1 MNNLFLLDAR
11 VIRRVICAMLAT
23 LMLVAGLPFIIDSNA
38 NAAQLQSRSI
48 QMSDSAPSG
57 TSIPVSTVGSGTNV
71 TYRVSFTTVGT
82 ANSLIIDFCKED
94 PIIGDTCTAPTGMVT
109 SGVGLATV
117 TSGGNIQGGGAWTVA
132 SSSAGHITVAKG
144 TGSAATAGAQ
154 QFDLTG
160 ITNPSSSNCT
170 SPALACSFYARIY
183 TYSVTDPTTA
193 TPNPYSG
200 PTGPGSY
207 VDYGGIALS
216 TASTIQ
222 ITARVQE
229 QLTFCVSNAD
239 PATWTTPNND
249 DCADQ
254 QVGQNPPVVTLGV
267 SVGAGQPVLDP
278 SRVDT
283 GSIYSQV
290 STNATHGAVIDMR
303 NSNTLCG
310 GLSADSG
317 NTCAI
322 PAVNSGSSTGAPI
335 VAGTAAFGM
344 CSVTYSPS
352 SPVDSTIVG
361 SMTPNAPYFHSGN
374 SCTDAT
380 PWYGMDTG
388 GAGGTTPSNGGSP
401 ATNLGNVESTFGS
414 IVAATTTPVHHADN
428 HYVFAATPSLT
439 TPAGIYTA
447 NLNMIAT
454 GTF

>member
-1 MNNLFLLDAR
+1 
-11 VIRRVICAMLAT
+11 MLAA
-23 LMLVAGLPFIIDSNA
+23 LLFVSAAPAIFMGKAAA
-38 NAAQLQSRSI
+38 NPNQLQSRSI

-57 TSIPVSTVGSGTNV
+57 NASITSGVGSGTSV
-71 TYRVSFTTVGT
+71 TYRVSFTTT
-82 ANSLIIDFCKED
+82 QAAASLVIDFCKED
-94 PIIGDTCTAPTGMVT
+94 PIIGDTCTGPTGMNAA
-109 SGVGLATV
+109 SAAISTV
-117 TSGGNIQGGGAWTVA
+117 ASGGNVQGGGAWTVTAGA
-132 SSSAGHITVAKG
+132 SQVKLAQGS
-144 TGSAATAGAQ
+144 GSAMTAGAQ

-170 SPALACSFYARIY
+170 SPALACTFYARIY
-183 TYSVTDPTTA
+183 TYSGTSWGTYSSA
-193 TPNPYSG
+193 TNVG
-200 PTGPGSY
+200 GDE
-207 VDYGGIALS
+207 DYGGIALS
-216 TASTIQ
+216 TASAIQ

-229 QLTFCVSNAD
+229 QLTFCVSDAD
-239 PATWTTPNND
+239 PATWATPSND

-267 SVGAGQPVLDP
+267 AVGAGQPVLDP

-303 NSNTLCG
+303 NSNLLCG

-317 NTCAI
+317 TTCAI
-322 PAVNSGSSTGAPI
+322 PAVNSGNSTGAPI
-335 VAGTAAFGM
+335 AAGTAAFGM
-344 CSVTYSPS
+344 CSVTYTPS

-361 SMTPNAPYFHSGN
+361 SMTPQAPYFHSGN

-380 PWYGMDTG
+380 PWYGMDTTTAAANG
-388 GAGGTTPSNGGSP
+388 GAPASNV
-401 ATNLGNVESTFGS
+401 GNVETTFGS